1 MSELQCVAR
10 LKIHDGK
17 LDEFKRLAAKCAE
30 LVRTKDTGT
39 LQYELYFNSDNTEC
53 LVFERYR
60 DSQALLDHH
69 KNLGDTMAAILQTC
83 SGPGEICG
91 TPSPELIEQLKDS
104 YIGQRIRRKWDHLRN
119 VAIKNPW
126 VHRQKQ
132 RGRRVWHARLNGRL
146 RPANQP
152 LFQQN
157 LPHPDIRADDFS
169 RVSESGARINKPGKT
184 AEPALK
190 IPSAF
195 QNPLTQTP
203 DRHWYTHP

>member
-39 LQYELYFNSDNTEC
+39 LQDELYFNSDNTEC
-53 LVFERYR
+53 PVFERYR

-83 SGPGEICG
+83 SGSLEICG

-104 YIGQRIRRKWDHLRN
+104 LDQVYTPFL
-119 VAIKNPW
+119 
-126 VHRQKQ
+126 
-132 RGRRVWHARLNGRL
+132 
-146 RPANQP
+146 ANW
-152 LFQQN
+152 LY
-157 LPHPDIRADDFS
+157 AT
-169 RVSESGARINKPGKT
+169 AKT
-184 AEPALK
+184 ASERQAGFCANTALCIK
-190 IPSAF
+190 SLII
-195 QNPLTQTP
+195 N
-203 DRHWYTHP
+203 

>member
-1 MSELQCVAR
+1 LIYYLYKNEIIEQPKKEGFLGSSEVRAMSELQCVAR

-83 SGPGEICG
+83 SGSGEICG

-104 YIGQRIRRKWDHLRN
+104 PVKVYT
-119 VAIKNPW
+119 PF
-126 VHRQKQ
+126 
-132 RGRRVWHARLNGRL
+132 
-146 RPANQP
+146 QP
-152 LFQQN
+152 
-157 LPHPDIRADDFS
+157 
-169 RVSESGARINKPGKT
+169 T
-184 AEPALK
+184 
-190 IPSAF
+190 
-195 QNPLTQTP
+195 
-203 DRHWYTHP
+203 

>member
-83 SGPGEICG
+83 SGSGEICG
-91 TPSPELIEQLKDS
+91 TPSTELIEQLKDS
-104 YIGQRIRRKWDHLRN
+104 PVQVYTPFL
-119 VAIKNPW
+119 
-126 VHRQKQ
+126 
-132 RGRRVWHARLNGRL
+132 
-146 RPANQP
+146 AN
-152 LFQQN
+152 
-157 LPHPDIRADDFS
+157 
-169 RVSESGARINKPGKT
+169 
-184 AEPALK
+184 
-190 IPSAF
+190 
-195 QNPLTQTP
+195 
-203 DRHWYTHP
+203 

>member
-1 MSELQCVAR
+1 MSELQSVAR

-83 SGPGEICG
+83 SASGEICG

-104 YIGQRIRRKWDHLRN
+104 PVQVY
-119 VAIKNPW
+119 
-126 VHRQKQ
+126 
-132 RGRRVWHARLNGRL
+132 
-146 RPANQP
+146 
-152 LFQQN
+152 
-157 LPHPDIRADDFS
+157 
-169 RVSESGARINKPGKT
+169 KPFLAK
-184 AEPALK
+184 
-190 IPSAF
+190 
-195 QNPLTQTP
+195 
-203 DRHWYTHP
+203 